1 VTAKARDA
9 RAVWREL
16 ANRRMAMLADK
27 NAMAT
32 IAVKDIAAAKK
43 FYEGAL
49 GLKPSGVDPGVVTY
63 RSGNSTVVVYQ
74 SQFAGTNKA
83 TSATW
88 GVGDEIEA
96 IIQTLKKAGVAF
108 EHYDLP
114 GLRREGDIHFAG
126 DFKAA
131 WFKDPDGNILHINS
145 G

>member
-1 VTAKARDA
+1 
-9 RAVWREL
+9 
-16 ANRRMAMLADK
+16 MLADK

-32 IAVKDIAAAKK
+32 IAVKDFARAKK
-43 FYEGAL
+43 FYEGIL
-49 GLKPSGVDPGVVTY
+49 GLKPSGVEGPGVVTY
-63 RSGNSTVVVYQ
+63 RSGSSIIVVYQ

-88 GVGDEIEA
+88 GVGEEIES
-96 IIQTLKKAGVAF
+96 IVRTLKRADVVF

-114 GLRREGDIHFAG
+114 GLSREGDIHVAG

-131 WFKDPDGNILHINS
+131 WFKDPDGNILHIHS

>member
-1 VTAKARDA
+1 
-9 RAVWREL
+9 
-16 ANRRMAMLADK
+16 MLAGK

-32 IAVKDIAAAKK
+32 IAVKDLATAKK
-43 FYEGAL
+43 FYEGVL
-49 GLKPSGVDPGVVTY
+49 GLKPAGLEGPGVTTY
-63 RSGNSTVVVYQ
+63 RSGASTVVVYQ
-74 SQFAGTNKA
+74 SQFARTNKA

-96 IIQTLKKAGVAF
+96 IVRTLKKSDVVF

-114 GLRREGDIHFAG
+114 GLRREGDIHVAG